1 MIVIRTV
8 LQCQFGKGGELAA
21 EFSKAAAA
29 MQTELGANRRWRVMT
44 DLSGTFDTV
53 VQEVDADS
61 LAQWE
66 EVRVRLFQSQ
76 SFRETMG
83 KMQGVVVSG
92 HNEFWHVEAEG

>member
-29 MQTELGANRRWRVMT
+29 MQAELGAHQRWRVMT

-53 VQEVDADS
+53 VQEVDAES

-66 EVRVRLFQSQ
+66 EVRVRLFQSK
-76 SFRETMG
+76 SFREAMG
-83 KMQGVVVSG
+83 KMKGIVVSG
-92 HNEFWHVEAEG
+92 HNEFWHIEGEG